1 MLVSICFQFTP
12 EFDVD
17 IADHMISQV
26 VTNVAILNLAVLRQ
40 LLKNVLIKILVTA
53 SIGDGANIKA
63 KNGRVCLS

>member
-1 MLVSICFQFTP
+1 
-12 EFDVD
+12 
-17 IADHMISQV
+17 MISQV